1 MINLNGKI
9 YALAKWKIHQ
19 ILCDAGFTDFY
30 NYACPESRFYTKKIG
45 DITIYV
51 RSDYSY
57 NGRNGFWSYETWIRD
72 NTKSAFDKS
81 RDSGNRYYKTMADV
95 DNLLEFINQFV

>member
-1 MINLNGKI
+1 MISINGKI
-9 YALAKWKIHQ
+9 YALTRWKIHQ
-19 ILCDAGFTDFY
+19 ALCDAGFTNFY
-30 NYACPESRFYTKKIG
+30 HYACPESRFYTKEIG

-57 NGRNGFWSYETWIRD
+57 NGRNAFWSYETW
-72 NTKSAFDKS
+72 S

-95 DNLLEFINQFV
+95 DKLLEFINQFA